1 MGNKFLNIV
10 LILFLLTQIQAI
22 AQTVG
27 KKTPLKQILIELEN
41 VHNYRFNY
49 VEETVKNVTI
59 PAPDITLTFQEVI
72 EYLRKESNLVFDF
85 LGNNFISIKK
95 KHELFLCGYL
105 KDIDSQLPLSSA
117 TIQGKNSST
126 VSDESGY
133 FEITV
138 GSLNEVIAI
147 RFLGYKS
154 IQKSAAL
161 FAKENCEAIFMTSD
175 TESLSE
181 IMLFNYLVNGI
192 DKIDA
197 GEYQMDFSKFKIL
210 PGLIESDVLQ
220 ATQALPGIQSSN
232 ETVSNINIRGG
243 THDQNLILW
252 DGIKMYQSGHF
263 FGLISVFNPQI
274 TQKVSIFKNG
284 TSAEQT
290 DGISGTISM
299 HSDQQ
304 IDRKINATIGGNL
317 IDGNAFVNL
326 PLGNKAS
333 VQIAARKSMN
343 DFITTPTYDEYFS
356 RISQDTEVENN
367 ESMVQNSDQQF
378 DFYDTS
384 LRLLYEPSDKDH
396 IRLNFI
402 NINNKLIFTESTTIN
417 DEPRSKE
424 SSISQNSIGGGLF
437 YKRTWN
443 DKLQTTLQL
452 YETDYKL
459 KAINADLIESRRFL
473 QENIV
478 SETGAKIK
486 ADMRLTEGLDW
497 QLGYHFIE
505 TKVTNLDDVD
515 IPLIRTLIS
524 EVVRTHAG
532 FTQLSLRTKDQ
543 QTKITLGVR
552 YNYLDKFK
560 KHLIEPR
567 FSFNHKFG
575 EHFNVEVAG
584 EYKHQIT
591 TQVVNFQ
598 NDFLGVEK
606 RRWQLSN
613 NEDIPILKSKQAS
626 LGFGFNNN
634 GWLISAELYYKLA
647 NGITSQSQGFQNQ
660 YEFIKADGSY
670 DVLGLDLLIR
680 KRIKNLTF
688 WLSYATMDNKYN
700 FEAFAEKQFP
710 SNLNIANT
718 ATIGLSYS
726 YKAFDFSAGFNWHS
740 GKPTT
745 RPVVG
750 NEIVAGEINYEATNS
765 ENLEDY
771 FRLDASALYNF
782 ELGSVTIDLGAS
794 VWNILDH
801 ENTINNYYRIN
812 QERETEQFV
821 QKALGLTPNFMF
833 RVYL

>member
-10 LILFLLTQIQAI
+10 LLLFLLTQIQTV
-22 AQTVG
+22 AQTVDE
-27 KKTPLKQILIELEN
+27 KTPLKQILTELEN
-41 VHNYRFNY
+41 AHNYRFNY
-49 VEETVKNVTI
+49 IEETVRDVNI
-59 PAPDITLTFQEVI
+59 PAPNPTLTFQEAI
-72 EYLRKESNLVFDF
+72 EYLRNESNLIFDF

-95 KHELFLCGYL
+95 KQELFLCGYL
-105 KDIDSQLPLSSA
+105 KDNDSQLPLSSA
-117 TIQGKNSST
+117 TIQGKNSAT
-126 VSDESGY
+126 ISDETGY
-133 FEITV
+133 FGITV

-154 IQKSAAL
+154 IQISAAL
-161 FAKENCEAIFMTSD
+161 FAKENCEAVFMTAE

-197 GEYQMDFSKFKIL
+197 GEYQIDFSKFKIL

-274 TQKVSIFKNG
+274 TQKVSIYKNG
-284 TSAEQT
+284 TNAEQT

-304 IDRKINATIGGNL
+304 IDRKINASIGGNL
-317 IDGNAFVNL
+317 IDGNVFVNL

-402 NINNKLIFTESTTIN
+402 NINNKLIFTESTTIK

-473 QENIV
+473 QENSV

-486 ADMRLTEGLDW
+486 ADVRLTESLDW
-497 QLGYHFIE
+497 QLGYNFIE

-515 IPLIRTLIS
+515 VPLIRTLIS

-532 FTQLSLRTKDQ
+532 FTQLSLRSKDQ

-560 KHLIEPR
+560 EHLIEPR
-567 FSFNHKFG
+567 FSFNHNFG

-613 NEDIPILKSKQAS
+613 NENIPILKSKQAS

-634 GWLISAELYYKLA
+634 GWLISSEIYYKLA
-647 NGITSQSQGFQNQ
+647 DGITSQSQGFQNQ
-660 YEFIKADGSY
+660 YEFIKTDGSY
-670 DVLGLDLLIR
+670 SVLGLDLLIR

-688 WLSYATMDNKYN
+688 WLSYATMDNEYN
-700 FEAFAEKQFP
+700 FDSLAEMQFP
-710 SNLNIANT
+710 SNLNISNT

-740 GKPTT
+740 GNPTT
-745 RPVVG
+745 RPVVD

-765 ENLEDY
+765 SNLEDY

-812 QERETEQFV
+812 QEKETERFV
-821 QKALGLTPNFMF
+821 QKALGLTPNLMF